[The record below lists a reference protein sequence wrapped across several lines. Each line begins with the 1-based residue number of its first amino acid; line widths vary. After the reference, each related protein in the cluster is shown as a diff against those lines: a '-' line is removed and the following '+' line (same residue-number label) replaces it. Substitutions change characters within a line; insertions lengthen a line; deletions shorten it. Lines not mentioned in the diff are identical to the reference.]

1 MAARFSRTILQVFG
15 RRSRIAFY
23 LLAVGTVTPLA
34 AEDAPKA
41 PVEHPRPSVEQ
52 RRVFEERMRAIQP
65 TKPGCFEA
73 HYPEERWV
81 ETECLP
87 APRTPSPHHANGP
100 HPTRSAPAPT
110 GSRS

>member
-1 MAARFSRTILQVFG
+1 MAALISRTILQVFG
-15 RRSRIAFY
+15 RRSRIALY

-34 AEDAPKA
+34 AEDAPQA
-41 PVEHPRPSVEQ
+41 PVEHPRLPVEQ
-52 RRVFEERMRAIQP
+52 RGGLEERMRAIQP

-87 APRTPSPHHANGP
+87 APRTPNPHHGGP
-100 HPTRSAPAPT
+100 VPNAVGGGTD
-110 GSRS
+110 